1 MFYKSH
7 FGTILTSVLSMFMG
21 LVMAIIIF
29 FLNSPAFQ
37 LG

>member
-21 LVMAIIIF
+21 LVMAI
-29 FLNSPAFQ
+29 LHHLLEPPAVQ